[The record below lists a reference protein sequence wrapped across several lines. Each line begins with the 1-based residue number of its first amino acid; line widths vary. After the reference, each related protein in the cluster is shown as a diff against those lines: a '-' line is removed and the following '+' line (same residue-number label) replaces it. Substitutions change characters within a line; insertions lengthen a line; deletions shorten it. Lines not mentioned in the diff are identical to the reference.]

1 MRRIASHYI
10 YWQKWYRMYY
20 LELDADNRLIGI
32 FPLEQEIAHTEFVD
46 GTLIPLPVETSFSPN
61 VPFSDDWLKEAD
73 MVTVSSCVAVYH
85 LPYVSPATTELGTN
99 DSRRDCHIQR
109 L

>member
-10 YWQKWYRMYY
+10 YWQKWYRMHYI
-20 LELDADNRLIGI
+20 ELDADGRLVGV
-32 FPLEQEIAHTEFVD
+32 FPLEQEIAHTEFYD
-46 GTLIPLPVETSFSPN
+46 GTLIPLPVETSFSPD

-73 MVTVSSCVAVYH
+73 VVTVFSQVSIYQ
-85 LPYVSPATTELGTN
+85 LPHVSPASAELGAH
-99 DSRRDCHIQR
+99 DSRCDCRIQR